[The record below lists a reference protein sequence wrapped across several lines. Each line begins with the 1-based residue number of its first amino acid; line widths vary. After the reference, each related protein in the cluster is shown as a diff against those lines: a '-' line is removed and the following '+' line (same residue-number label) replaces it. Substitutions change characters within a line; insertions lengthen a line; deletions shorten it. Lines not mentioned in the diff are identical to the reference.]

1 MAKDANVFARVD
13 SAVKEEAEGVLS
25 RLGLPMSNAINLF
38 LNQVILRQGL
48 PFEVSLTSPRPVAMG
63 ALTEEQLYTELKR
76 GYDDC
81 LAGRTVPAEEAFR
94 ALDAQL
100 GL

>member
-13 SAVKEEAEGVLS
+13 ASLKEQAESILAQ
-25 RLGLPMSNAINLF
+25 LGMPMSNAINIF
-38 LNQVILRQGL
+38 LNQVVLRRGL
-48 PFEVSLTSPRPVAMG
+48 PFEVTLPPKAPVAAGSLTGDQFYAEV
-63 ALTEEQLYTELKR
+63 KR

-81 LAGRTVPAEEAFR
+81 AAGRTRPAEEAFR
-94 ALDAQL
+94 AMEAEF